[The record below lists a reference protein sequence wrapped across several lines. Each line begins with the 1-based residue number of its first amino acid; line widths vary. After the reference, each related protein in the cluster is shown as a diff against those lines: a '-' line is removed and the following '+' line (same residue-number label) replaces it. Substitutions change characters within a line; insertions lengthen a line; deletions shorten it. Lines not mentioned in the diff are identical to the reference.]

1 MIHQLGLCTFTAED
15 TTDSVPGQ
23 ELRSCK
29 PHKKRKGGTGA
40 EESLKKQKQ
49 KKTSARIY
57 DDKQA
62 ILPPKNTFTENC
74 SWTSSKTEP
83 LSVPAFQ

>member
-15 TTDSVPGQ
+15 TTDSTAGQ

-29 PHKKRKGGTGA
+29 PHKKRKGGREA
-40 EESLKKQKQ
+40 EESLKKKR
-49 KKTSARIY
+49 ARIY

-62 ILPPKNTFTENC
+62 ISPPKNTFTENC
-74 SWTSSKTEP
+74 SWTSSKREP